1 MSQAASVSV
10 SLPLFRLVIGAQ
22 LVFLTS
28 PQVTREGRF
37 SDECPKGRSSMCQKE
52 NMEEIGRGRHWR
64 LGEAGSNVE
73 KARNVAFRKEARGA
87 SPPTLWAGA
96 CGPHGAFRD

>member
-1 MSQAASVSV
+1 MSQVSSVSV

-37 SDECPKGRSSMCQKE
+37 SYEYPKERSRVCGKE
-52 NMEEIGRGRHWR
+52 NVEEIGRKCHWL
-64 LGEAGSNVE
+64 LGEAGSNVK
-73 KARNVAFRKEARGA
+73 KARNVAFGKEARGP
-87 SPPTLWAGA
+87 SPPHLWARVCSPPGVFH
-96 CGPHGAFRD
+96 C